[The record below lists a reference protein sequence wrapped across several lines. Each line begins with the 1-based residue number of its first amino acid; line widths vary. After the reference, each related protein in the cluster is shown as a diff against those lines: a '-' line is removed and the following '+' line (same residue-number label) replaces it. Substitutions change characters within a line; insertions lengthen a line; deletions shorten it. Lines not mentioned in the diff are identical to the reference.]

1 MTSGTAREALVAE
14 LLGDTERMLDR
25 IDAVMPKLEAA
36 TARME
41 VVAATLPEATEVA
54 TKWCSKAVGEIC
66 DAASKNVVVNTNRN
80 AKIAFL
86 AQAAELKVAA
96 KGVFDEQVT
105 PPLRQLT
112 SQLHA
117 AIRQSQDSWD
127 RWVTHAA
134 TAVLAACLPTAL
146 LLPLIRPA
154 LANEHPTAEAP
165 ACVQAAPA
173 LAEPVTAPPPPKPR
187 ARR

>member
-1 MTSGTAREALVAE
+1 VTSGTAREALVAE

-41 VVAATLPEATEVA
+41 VVAATIPEATEAA
-54 TKWCSKAVGEIC
+54 TKWFSKSVGEIG
-66 DAASKNVVVNTNRN
+66 NVAKQDIVAVTNRN
-80 AKIAFL
+80 AKTVFL
-86 AQAAELKVAA
+86 AQAAELKVEA

-117 AIRQSQDSWD
+117 AIRQSQNSWG
-127 RWVTHAA
+127 RWATHAA
-134 TAVLAACLPTAL
+134 TAVLAAFLPTAL

-165 ACVQAAPA
+165 ACVQPAPA
-173 LAEPVTAPPPPKPR
+173 SADPATAPLPQKPR